1 MYNGGQAGLTFWSPN
16 VNIFRDPRWGR
27 GQETPGEDPAVSARY
42 AAAYVRGLQQPY
54 GGQHGR
60 SHLKLAACCKHFT
73 AYDLDRW
80 GGTDRFHFNAVVAP
94 QDLEDTFNV
103 PFRACVADGK
113 AAAVM
118 CSYNQV
124 NGVPTCADEGFLKGT
139 IRGKWGLEGY
149 IVSDCDSVDVF
160 FNDQHYTRT
169 TEDAVAATL
178 RAGLDLD
185 CGPFLAQ
192 YTESAVAKRKV
203 SDADVDAAL
212 TNTVT
217 VQMRL
222 GMFDGDPAAG
232 PFGHL
237 GPLDVCTPA
246 HQELA
251 LEAARQGVV
260 LLKNEKGKHRG
271 GVLPLR
277 PATHRTVAVV
287 GPHAEATV
295 AMIGNYAGK
304 PCGYNT
310 PVQGVAR
317 YVHQAVH
324 QAGCTDVACAG
335 SSQPIAAAVDAA
347 RRADATVVVAGLDQK
362 VEAEGLDRSS
372 LLLPGR
378 QAELISAV
386 AKASKGPVILVL
398 MSGGP
403 IDIAFAQ
410 NDPRIAAIIWAGY
423 PGQAGGQAIADVIF
437 GQHNPGGKLPVTWY
451 PQEYLQK
458 APMTNM
464 AMRANPASGYPGRT
478 YRFYTG
484 PTIHPFGHG
493 LSYTQFTHT
502 LAHAPAQLT
511 VQLAGGHAASTTTAS
526 SLLNATRSGSSS
538 GARAV
543 RVAHA
548 RCQGLTVPV
557 HVDVRN
563 IGDRD
568 GAHTVMVYH
577 SAPARSVAEA
587 GAPARQLV
595 AFEKVHV
602 AAGGVARVEMG
613 VGVCDGLSV
622 AGRDGVRR
630 IPVGEHRLVI
640 GELTHSVTLGVE
652 QLGSQRFLTAAGLL
666 FAPDALRLG
675 GSGDGAAAA
684 AARLVHLLAF
694 ATSSLSTKARACKI
708 ENIWYPMSSSSTA
721 LHDTQGRSRPEFE
734 GPRGEARRG
743 AMGWAARFL
752 AAVSFLAAG
761 LLFAPDALRL
771 GGPGDGDSAA
781 ATAAARLVHLLAFA
795 TAWGAG
801 LWVTFIGG
809 IVMFK
814 YLPRHQFG
822 SLQGKM
828 FPTYFMLISV
838 CSAISVSAF
847 AYLHP
852 WKTALTIER
861 YQLGFLLSALG
872 CNLSNLLVF
881 TPMTVEMMMKRHKL
895 EKDLGI
901 GTEVGYSKNAE
912 TTKRNPGLAAMNRK
926 FGMIHGLSSLANIMS
941 FGSLAMHSWY
951 LSNKL
956 DL

>member
-1 MYNGGQAGLTFWSPN
+1 MRRLLLFAALMLASAPAPMARARSAFACAPGGPASSLPFCRRSLPLRARARDFVSRLTRAEKVRLLVNNAAGVPRLGVAGYEWWSEALHGVSDTGPGVKFGGAFPGATAFPQVIGTAAALNASLWELIGRAVSDEARAMYNGGQAGLTFWSPN

-42 AAAYVRGLQQPY
+42 AAAYVRGLQQASPS
-54 GGQHGR
+54 GD
-60 SHLKLAACCKHFT
+60 SLKLAACCKHFT

-80 GGTDRFHFNAVVAP
+80 GGTDRFHFNAIVAA

-103 PFRACVADGK
+103 PFRACVANGN
-113 AAAVM
+113 AASVM

-139 IRGKWGLEGY
+139 IRGKWGLDGY

-160 FNDQHYTRT
+160 FRDQHYTRT

-192 YTESAVAKRKV
+192 YTESAVAKGKV

-212 TNTVT
+212 ANTVA

-237 GPLDVCTPA
+237 GPKDVCTPA

-260 LLKNEKGKHRG
+260 LLKNVKGKHRG

-304 PCGYNT
+304 PCRYTT
-310 PVQGVAR
+310 PLQGVAG
-317 YVHQAVH
+317 YVRQAVH
-324 QAGCTDVACAG
+324 AAGCTDVACAG
-335 SSQPIAAAVDAA
+335 TRQPIAAAVDAA
-347 RRADATVVVAGLDQK
+347 RRSDATVIVAGLDQK
-362 VEAEGLDRSS
+362 VEAEGLDRST

-386 AKASKGPVILVL
+386 AKESKGPVVLVL

-410 NDPRIAAIIWAGY
+410 NDPRIAAILWVGY

-437 GQHNPGGKLPVTWY
+437 GHHNPGGKLPVTWY
-451 PQEYLQK
+451 PEDYLRK

-464 AMRANPASGYPGRT
+464 AMRANPGSGYPGRT

-484 PTIHPFGHG
+484 PTILPFGHG
-493 LSYTQFTHT
+493 LSYTQFTHS
-502 LAHAPAQLT
+502 LAHAPEKLT
-511 VQLAGGHAASTTTAS
+511 VQLTGGHASAAAAS
-526 SLLNATRSGSSS
+526 SSFPNATRSAG
-538 GARAV
+538 AV

-548 RCQGLTVPV
+548 RCEGLTVPV

-563 IGDRD
+563 AGDRD
-568 GAHTVMVYH
+568 GAHTVLVYH
-577 SAPARSVAEA
+577 SPPSAPGAGGVA

-602 AAGGVARVEMG
+602 PAGGVARVEMG
-613 VGVCDGLSV
+613 VDVCEGMSV
-622 AGRDGVRR
+622 ADRDGVRR
-630 IPVGEHRLVI
+630 IPVGEHSLMI
-640 GELTHSVTLGVE
+640 GELTHTVTLGVE
-652 QLGSQRFLTAAGLL
+652 QLGG
-666 FAPDALRLG
+666 
-675 GSGDGAAAA
+675 
-684 AARLVHLLAF
+684 V
-694 ATSSLSTKARACKI
+694 
-708 ENIWYPMSSSSTA
+708 
-721 LHDTQGRSRPEFE
+721 
-734 GPRGEARRG
+734 
-743 AMGWAARFL
+743 
-752 AAVSFLAAG
+752 
-761 LLFAPDALRL
+761 
-771 GGPGDGDSAA
+771 
-781 ATAAARLVHLLAFA
+781 
-795 TAWGAG
+795 
-801 LWVTFIGG
+801 
-809 IVMFK
+809 
-814 YLPRHQFG
+814 
-822 SLQGKM
+822 
-828 FPTYFMLISV
+828 
-838 CSAISVSAF
+838 
-847 AYLHP
+847 
-852 WKTALTIER
+852 
-861 YQLGFLLSALG
+861 
-872 CNLSNLLVF
+872 
-881 TPMTVEMMMKRHKL
+881 
-895 EKDLGI
+895 
-901 GTEVGYSKNAE
+901 
-912 TTKRNPGLAAMNRK
+912 
-926 FGMIHGLSSLANIMS
+926 
-941 FGSLAMHSWY
+941 
-951 LSNKL
+951 
-956 DL
+956 